1 LIRSYR
7 IKGFAGLQDYRITGF
22 LLSVTL
28 IHMIN
33 GFAETEIMQMKVGWA

>member
-1 LIRSYR
+1 MVFSFLDQDLQD
-7 IKGFAGLQDYRITGF
+7 LQDYRITGF

-33 GFAETEIMQMKVGWA
+33 GFA